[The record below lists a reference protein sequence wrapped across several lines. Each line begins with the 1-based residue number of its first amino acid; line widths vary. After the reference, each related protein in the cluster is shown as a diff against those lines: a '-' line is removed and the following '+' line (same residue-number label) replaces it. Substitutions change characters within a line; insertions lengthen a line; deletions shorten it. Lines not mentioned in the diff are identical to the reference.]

1 MSNLH
6 KATKNVLIDVEV
18 VELLGNFIHKP
29 LRHIAV

>member
-6 KATKNVLIDVEV
+6 KAKKNVMVDIEV